1 MKKLFA
7 ALSLVLVSSFAT
19 AGSES
24 EAVLKPNHQQ
34 QITSL
39 EIVRKLQHQHYEKH
53 TIDDTFSLSF
63 LNNYLKALDPNRL
76 YFKQADIDKLYKQY
90 GDKLD
95 DAIKRGNLD
104 AGYEIFNLYRQR
116 NISLLEKNL
125 PKLKQYV
132 ADFDY
137 SKDEKVQVDRSD
149 ANWPTSDQEVEQ
161 LWMQRLKLAALNL
174 RLAKKDSDEI
184 ADLLYKRYKNQLDR
198 YKKLRSDDV
207 FQIYMNALTTLYDPH
222 TNYMSPVTSSNFD
235 INMSLKLE
243 GIGAIL
249 SQADEHTQIVR
260 LIHAGPAQK
269 QGELQPMDKIVAVA
283 QGEKGKFVDVVGWR
297 LDEVVDLI
305 RGPKGSTV
313 RLEVIPANSSGDKH
327 KVITIV
333 RDEVKLEEQSVQKAV
348 LDINNKQNEKHKIGV
363 LKIPTFYID
372 FDALRKRDPN
382 YKSTTRD
389 TAKLLGELVKEGV
402 DGIIIDLRDNGGG
415 SLREANELTG
425 LFIEK
430 GPSVQ
435 IRHANNRTYSEAKTY
450 YAPYYDGP
458 IVVLINRLSAS
469 ASEIFAGA
477 MQDYQRGVVV
487 GSDSFGKGTVQSL
500 SDLTH
505 GKLKLTESKFY
516 RISGKS
522 TQHKGVI
529 PDIYLPATYDKELV
543 GESALE
549 KAMSYDAI
557 DALKHKQYFNLKPI
571 ISELSQLSQQR
582 AANDPEF
589 IYIEKSE
596 ALKRSIK
603 SDYLSLNEQQ
613 RLREREQ
620 DQAAL
625 LALVN
630 DKRKAKGQKPLDS
643 LDDQNSISRDKDNSE
658 PEVEDEGPNK
668 IDPEDPYLI
677 EAAHILLDSERLLHQ
692 LKIAKK
698 AK

>member
-1 MKKLFA
+1 MKKFLL
-7 ALSLVLVSSFAT
+7 ALVFTFVAT
-19 AGSES
+19 ASIASNETY
-24 EAVLKPNHQQ
+24 EALKPNHQQ

-39 EIVRKLQHQHYEKH
+39 EIIRKLQHQHYEKH

-76 YFKQADIDKLYKQY
+76 FFKQSDINTLYARY
-90 GDKLD
+90 GNKLD
-95 DAIKRGNLD
+95 DDIKRGNLD
-104 AGYEIFNLYRQR
+104 AGFEIFNLYRQS
-116 NISLLEKNL
+116 NVTLLEKNL
-125 PKLKQYV
+125 PKLKETIL
-132 ADFDY
+132 AFAY
-137 SKDEKVQVDRSD
+137 SKDDKVQIDRSD
-149 ANWPTSDQEVEQ
+149 AAWPKSDTEIQQ
-161 LWMQRLKLAALNL
+161 LWLDRLKLAALNL
-174 RLAKKDSDEI
+174 RLAKKDDSEI
-184 ADLLYKRYKNQLDR
+184 PELLYKRYKNQLDR
-198 YKKLRSDDV
+198 FKKLRSDDV

-313 RLEVIPANSSGDKH
+313 RLEVIPANSSGDNH
-327 KVITIV
+327 KIITIV
-333 RDEVKLEEQSVQKAV
+333 RDEVKLEEQSVQKAT
-348 LDINNKQNEKHKIGV
+348 LDIKDKQGVAHKIGI
-363 LKIPTFYID
+363 LDIPTFYID
-372 FDALRKRDPN
+372 FEALRKRDPN

-402 DGIIIDLRDNGGG
+402 DGIIIDLRNNGGG

-435 IRHANNRTYSEAKTY
+435 IRHSNNRVYSEAKTY

-477 MQDYQRGVVV
+477 IQDYQRGIIV

-529 PDIYLPATYDKELV
+529 PDIDLPATYDNKLV
-543 GESALE
+543 GESTLD

-557 DALKHKQYFNLKPI
+557 EALKHKQYFNLNPI
-571 ISELSQLSQQR
+571 IGELYALSKRR

-589 IYIEKSE
+589 TYIEKSQ
-596 ALKRSIK
+596 ALKRSIQQ
-603 SDYLSLNEQQ
+603 DYLSLNEQQ
-613 RLREREQ
+613 RLRERDQE
-620 DQAAL
+620 QAAL
-625 LALVN
+625 LALLN
-630 DKRKAKGQKPLDS
+630 EKRVAKGEKPLDS
-643 LDDQNSISRDKDNSE
+643 LDDKDAINRDAE
-658 PEVEDEGPNK
+658 EDEKLNDEGSNK
-668 IDPEDPYLI
+668 IDPSDPYLI
-677 EAAHILLDSERLLHQ
+677 EAANILLDAEYLLNR
-692 LKIAKK
+692 LKIAKQ
-698 AK
+698 AE

>member
-1 MKKLFA
+1 MKKFFL
-7 ALSLVLVSSFAT
+7 ALALIFIAT
-19 AGSES
+19 ASTASNETT
-24 EAVLKPNHQQ
+24 ELLKPSHQQ

-39 EIVRKLQHQHYEKH
+39 EIIRKLQHQHYEKH
-53 TIDDTFSLSF
+53 AIDDTFSLSF

-76 YFKQADIDKLYKQY
+76 FFKQSDINTLYARY
-90 GDKLD
+90 GNKLD
-95 DAIKRGNLD
+95 DDIKRGNLD
-104 AGYEIFNLYRQR
+104 AGFEIFNLYRQS
-116 NISLLEKNL
+116 NVTLLEKNL
-125 PKLKQYV
+125 PKLKETIL
-132 ADFDY
+132 AFDY
-137 SKDEKVQVDRSD
+137 SKDDKVQIDRSD
-149 ANWPTSDQEVEQ
+149 AAWPKSDDEIQQ
-161 LWMQRLKLAALNL
+161 LWLDRLKLAALNL
-174 RLAKKDSDEI
+174 RLAKKDDSEI

-198 YKKLRSDDV
+198 FKKLRSDDV

-222 TNYMSPVTSSNFD
+222 TNYMSPVTSTNFD

-313 RLEVIPANSSGDKH
+313 RLEVIPANSSGDNH
-327 KVITIV
+327 KIITIV
-333 RDEVKLEEQSVQKAV
+333 RDEVKLEDQSVQKAT
-348 LDINNKQNEKHKIGV
+348 LDIKDKQGINHKIGI
-363 LKIPTFYID
+363 LDIPTFYID
-372 FDALRKRDPN
+372 FEALRKRDPN

-389 TAKLLGELVKEGV
+389 AAKLLGELVQEGV
-402 DGIIIDLRDNGGG
+402 DGIIIDLRNNGGG

-435 IRHANNRTYSEAKTY
+435 IRHSNNRVYSEAKTY

-477 MQDYQRGVVV
+477 IQDYQRGIII

-529 PDIYLPATYDKELV
+529 PDVYLPAIYDNKLV

-557 DALKHKQYFNLKPI
+557 EALKYKQYLNLNPI
-571 ISELSQLSQQR
+571 ISELNELSKQR

-589 IYIEKSE
+589 TYIEKSQ

-603 SDYLSLNEQQ
+603 QDYISLNEQQ

-625 LALVN
+625 LALLN
-630 DKRKAKGQKPLDS
+630 EKRVAKGEKPLDS
-643 LDDQNSISRDKDNSE
+643 LDDKDAINRDGE
-658 PEVEDEGPNK
+658 EDEKIDDEGINK
-668 IDPEDPYLI
+668 IDPTDPYLI
-677 EAAHILLDSERLLHQ
+677 EAANILLDTERLLHR
-692 LKIAKK
+692 LKIAKQTP
-698 AK
+698 